1 MRDQTKA
8 ATGQIKICL
17 GRYSLSPSYLQ
28 KVFVS
33 LPLVVTMNFDG
44 TSSTFP
50 ESTFPELIYHSVLT
64 KNQTAASL
72 LKTLPA
78 FTFAQALVIILA
90 MLEACQYG
98 SIGLPLLGDRAIFK
112 VEMSGESSAL
122 LTCHNQMGRARGW
135 HMQLFDPGVSATFGA
150 GTRLF
155 SPTKIDSI

>member
-8 ATGQIKICL
+8 ATGEIKICL
-17 GRYSLSPSYLQ
+17 GRNSLSPSYLRQ
-28 KVFVS
+28 MFVS
-33 LPLVVTMNFDG
+33 LPIVVTRNFDS
-44 TSSTFP
+44 TSTELP
-50 ESTFPELIYHSVLT
+50 DLIYHSVLT
-64 KNQTAASL
+64 EDRTAASL
-72 LKTLPA
+72 LKTLPD
-78 FTFAQALVIILA
+78 FTFTQALVIILA

-98 SIGLPLLGDRAIFK
+98 PIGLPLQGHRAVFK

-135 HMQLFDPGVSATFGA
+135 RMQLFDPGVSATFGA